1 MEEKMSIPV
10 FDAHCDTILEITESG
25 ESLRLNSKH
34 IDLTR
39 AMCFAPYAQVFAV
52 FCRPWPEDIDFLKI
66 DYSKDW
72 PEDALKAM
80 GGKLLDALLREFE
93 ACGDILSHCRSAKD
107 ARQAAIQGKTAAF
120 VAIEGAELIGCSLDS
135 LDSAYKKGVRLIN
148 LCWNFDNALCGAAN
162 AGQGGLTEKGRA
174 YVRRMQEL
182 GIAVDLSH
190 ASEKTFWDAVEI
202 ASRPIIAGHSN
213 SKTICENP
221 RNLTDAQFKALV
233 ELKGVAGIN
242 LYPEFLTARHT
253 ATIDDVVTHID
264 HFMELGGE
272 KAVCLG
278 GDLDGIS
285 ETPAGIAGIQDYDK
299 IFDALL
305 KRGYSENTVRDI
317 FYNNLLEAM
326 ERVL

>member
-1 MEEKMSIPV
+1 MSIPV
-10 FDAHCDTILEITESG
+10 FDAHCDTILEISKSG
-25 ESLRLNSKH
+25 ESLRANSKH

-39 AMCFAPYAQVFAV
+39 AMRFAPYAQVFAV
-52 FCRPWPEDIDFLKI
+52 FIRPWPEDIDFLKI

-72 PEDALKAM
+72 PEDALKVM
-80 GGKLLDALLREFE
+80 GRRLLDALLREFE
-93 ACGDILSHCRSAKD
+93 TCGDVLHHCLSAED
-107 ARQAAIQGKTAAF
+107 ARVAASQGKTAAF
-120 VAIEGAELIGCSLDS
+120 IAIEGAELIGCDLDS
-135 LDSAYKKGVRLIN
+135 LESAYKKGVRLIN

-162 AGQGGLTEKGRA
+162 SGQSGLSEKGRA
-174 YVRRMQEL
+174 YVCRMQEL

-190 ASEKTFWDAVEI
+190 ASEKTFWDVAEI

-213 SKTICENP
+213 SKTICDNP

-242 LYPEFLTARHT
+242 LYPDFLTMKHLP
-253 ATIDDVVTHID
+253 TIDDVVAHID
-264 HFMELGGE
+264 HFMGLGGE

-285 ETPAGIAGIQDYDK
+285 ETPAEIAGIQDYDK
-299 IFDALL
+299 IYDALI
-305 KRGYSENTVRDI
+305 KRGYSEKTVRDI